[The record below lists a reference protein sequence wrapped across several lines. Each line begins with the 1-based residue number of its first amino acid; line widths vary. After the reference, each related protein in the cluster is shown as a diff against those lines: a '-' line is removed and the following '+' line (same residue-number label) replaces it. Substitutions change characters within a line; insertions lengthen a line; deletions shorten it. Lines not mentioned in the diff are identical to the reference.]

1 MSGELCEQRKSTL
14 KENIKLYMQLVDQP
28 THVCEKCGR
37 AANRKKLLCH
47 PVPIIR
53 REPTHSA

>member
-1 MSGELCEQRKSTL
+1 MSNELCEQRKTTL
-14 KENIKLYMQLVDQP
+14 KENIQLYMQLIDQP

-47 PVPIIR
+47 PVPIPH
-53 REPTHSA
+53 RESSRTA